1 MGRKF
6 NELINLFNQSRNK
19 ENNRAYEIGFRIIL
33 YSETFLIR
41 RSMGPE
47 NNVGLGGCWLMDCTT
62 YNGWIR
68 ENVGLWR
75 CWIREVPL

>member
-33 YSETFLIR
+33 YSETSLIR
-41 RSMGPE
+41 CSMGPE
-47 NNVGLGGCWLMDCTT
+47 NNVGLGSCWLMDCTS

-68 ENVGLWR
+68 ENVGL
-75 CWIREVPL
+75 